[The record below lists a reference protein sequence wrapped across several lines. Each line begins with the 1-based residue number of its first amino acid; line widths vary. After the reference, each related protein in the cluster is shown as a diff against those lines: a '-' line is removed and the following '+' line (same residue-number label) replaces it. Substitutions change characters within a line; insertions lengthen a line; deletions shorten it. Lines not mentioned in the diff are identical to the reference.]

1 MSEVIKM
8 HLQDGVNVGG
18 GGGGGES
25 TIAWLPSV
33 SVEGDISWRR
43 SSTTVAPETQNI
55 KGPKGDT
62 GIQGPQGIQGIQ
74 GPKGDTGA
82 KGDNGDPGPKGDTGA
97 QGPKGDT
104 GTAGRGIASI
114 VKTSTSG
121 NVDTYTIT
129 YTDSTTQTYTVTNG
143 VNGQDGSDYV
153 LTSQD
158 KSDIAD
164 IVLGEL
170 TIAENQEV

>member
-18 GGGGGES
+18 GGGGES
-25 TIAWLPSV
+25 TIAWLPTVDS
-33 SVEGDISWRR
+33 SGNISWRR

-62 GIQGPQGIQGIQ
+62 GATGAQGE
-74 GPKGDTGA
+74 KGDTGEQ
-82 KGDNGDPGPKGDTGA
+82 GPKGDTGA

-104 GTAGRGIASI
+104 GAQGPKGA
-114 VKTSTSG
+114 
-121 NVDTYTIT
+121 D
-129 YTDSTTQTYTVTNG
+129 
-143 VNGQDGSDYV
+143 GQDYV

-158 KSDIAD
+158 KADIAD
-164 IVLGEL
+164 IVLDEL

>member
-18 GGGGGES
+18 GGGGES
-25 TIAWLPSV
+25 TIAWLPTVDS
-33 SVEGDISWRR
+33 SGNISWRR

-62 GIQGPQGIQGIQ
+62 GSQGPQGIQG
-74 GPKGDTGA
+74 PKGEDGA
-82 KGDNGDPGPKGDTGA
+82 D
-97 QGPKGDT
+97 
-104 GTAGRGIASI
+104 
-114 VKTSTSG
+114 
-121 NVDTYTIT
+121 
-129 YTDSTTQTYTVTNG
+129 
-143 VNGQDGSDYV
+143 GQDYI

-158 KSDIAD
+158 KADIAD
-164 IVLGEL
+164 IVLDEL